1 MLVIFNVLTVFIAL
15 VLGSFF
21 WMLFDANFEGKKTK
35 KIILGIII
43 WLGSSIIMWF
53 CLFRG

>member
-1 MLVIFNVLTVFIAL
+1 MLVMNILSVFIAL
-15 VLGSFF
+15 ICGGFF

-35 KIILGIII
+35 KIISGIII

-53 CLFRG
+53 YLFRC

>member
-1 MLVIFNVLTVFIAL
+1 MLVMNVLSVFIAL

-35 KIILGIII
+35 KIILGIIV
-43 WLGSSIIMWF
+43 WLGSSMIMWF

>member
-1 MLVIFNVLTVFIAL
+1 MLVIFNVLTAFIAL

-53 CLFRG
+53 YLFRC